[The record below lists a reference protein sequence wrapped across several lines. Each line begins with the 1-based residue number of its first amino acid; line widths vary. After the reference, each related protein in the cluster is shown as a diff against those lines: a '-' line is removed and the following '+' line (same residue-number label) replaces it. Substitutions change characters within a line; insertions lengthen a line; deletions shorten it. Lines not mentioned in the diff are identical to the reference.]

1 MATKKPTKKE
11 LEQQEVGDA
20 EIKQM
25 LNDCDE
31 PNKTEWYMT
40 NKDEALKMAI
50 EALEAWDGTIEYQYT
65 GTREA
70 MSYLTHI
77 AQKTPAIIN
86 ACKEALEQP
95 AQELVAWT
103 KSIDKALETLE
114 FYVGSVDTSTLHPH
128 VKLNYE
134 DFLSIVKSIK
144 QFKNSI
150 VNTNREIMYFGLSS
164 KNEWIKISKD
174 TFDFRVNNK
183 RKMKLYTHPTPSWV
197 GLSDDEIDKEALKDD
212 HAAYFALGA
221 LWANQALKEK
231 NHD

>member
-1 MATKKPTKKE
+1 M
-11 LEQQEVGDA
+11 
-20 EIKQM
+20 
-25 LNDCDE
+25 
-31 PNKTEWYMT
+31 
-40 NKDEALKMAI
+40 NKDETLKLAKDGFIKIGNDDEVTSQMLEICVENKKRI
-50 EALEAWDGTIEYQYT
+50 E
-65 GTREA
+65 
-70 MSYLTHI
+70 
-77 AQKTPAIIN
+77 K
-86 ACKEALEQP
+86 ALEQP

-183 RKMKLYTHPTPSWV
+183 RKMKLYTHPAPSWQ
-197 GLSDDEIDKEALKDD
+197 GLNDDKIIAISNTCDLNHVLGLID
-212 HAAYFALGA
+212 FARA
-221 LWANQALKEK
+221 IEQALKEK